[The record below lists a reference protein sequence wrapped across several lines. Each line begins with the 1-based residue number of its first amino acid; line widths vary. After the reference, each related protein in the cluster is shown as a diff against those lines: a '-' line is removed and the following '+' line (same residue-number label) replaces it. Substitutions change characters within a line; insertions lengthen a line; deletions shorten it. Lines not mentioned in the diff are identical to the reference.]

1 MARKW
6 PTKKYQ
12 ITSTRRGT
20 SRFDDAYDARAAA
33 RTATKR
39 ALEGYRAEVVTFGSG
54 RSARRTVHMTCEPT
68 IVENTLKPGS
78 DPRAVARC
86 TLKPAFKK
94 RVKGL

>member
-20 SRFDDAYDARAAA
+20 SRFDDAYDAREAA
-33 RTATKR
+33 RTATRR
-39 ALEGYRAEVVTFGSG
+39 AIEGYRAEVVTFGAGARG
-54 RSARRTVHMTCEPT
+54 RRMVHMTCEPT
-68 IVENTLKPGS
+68 VVENTLKPGS
-78 DPRAVARC
+78 TPRAVARC
-86 TLKPAFKK
+86 SLKPAFKK